1 MTLEQNFVSIKDYEN
16 SKYLYLTLKMKNLR
30 DMNNLYNVQGVI
42 LLCEY
47 VILIRD
53 YAILQVC

>member
-16 SKYLYLTLKMKNLR
+16 SKYLYLTLKMRNLR

-47 VILIRD
+47 VILIWD